1 MANKTY
7 VAYCGGKMECDGYK
21 SPRKQNVSNLHDGY
35 TVSTTAKN
43 QTDADAFIFQQTIDD
58 NTGAVTDVQ
67 LHVFKTCCS
76 PRMKCTYS
84 GAGKIIADQ
93 TYIWQKVID
102 NKAIRVMADYDKFT
116 DKDIRIGSYG
126 SGEKYEGFASPSS
139 VEFYFINGN
148 AAGNDIPESTN
159 IGMFE
164 GVTTLTTCNVPC
176 QMRFISENT
185 FKGCTS
191 LTSYSEN
198 PDFVDTIGESA
209 FKDCSGMQT
218 IVIGKNAVISSRSF
232 ANCSGADTIE
242 WHNTKQSENKCRM
255 RDIPTG
261 AFANCSSLRYTKFS
275 GNSSAQDA
283 IIIPHGISGISSY
296 AFSECKNIRNLY
308 MYDVKKIGDR
318 AFEHCANLRGI
329 TGMTNVTSVGENAF
343 NLYGNSWTTSTM
355 GDLSQMDSIGTGAF
369 MYVNFDGSINLTNSN
384 LTLNDSAFLGATING
399 DVTVG
404 SNIYT
409 VPYQTFYGAT
419 ITGDV
424 SIDGNKIGI
433 KAFGSSNIGGSF
445 SFSNI
450 EEIDEHAF
458 NGASFSNTSL
468 DLSNV
473 TTIYPQAFNYCNVT
487 DITFGNVNLH
497 PVNTSYGAI
506 EYNSS
511 LESITFNGSV
521 SMHRYDFASC
531 SAIKYITVNSE
542 DITRTSTGQF
552 SSADNVEIT
561 LGSSVMQFSSSAN
574 GFFNDVRSISAVKVM
589 YYSNVVQGLTNI
601 FDSSKSISFKIDN
614 SNLVSQYTTTYSATS
629 WTFSAL

>member
-1 MANKTY
+1 MANKTF

-43 QTDADAFIFQQTIDD
+43 QTDADAFIFQQTTDD
-58 NTGAVTDVQ
+58 RTGQVTDVQ

-84 GAGKIIADQ
+84 GAGKIITDQ

-198 PDFVDTIGESA
+198 PDFVDTIGVSA
-209 FKDCSGMQT
+209 FEDCSGMQT

-255 RDIPTG
+255 RDIPEG
-261 AFANCSSLRYTKFS
+261 AFAYCSNLRYTKFS

-283 IIIPHGISGISSY
+283 IIIPRGITGISSN
-296 AFSECKNIRNLY
+296 AFTSCGSIKNLY
-308 MYDVKKIGDR
+308 MYDVTKIDDF
-318 AFEHCANLRGI
+318 AFFGCRNLTGI
-329 TGMTNVTSVGENAF
+329 TGMSNVTYVGDAAF
-343 NLYGNSWTTSTM
+343 ETVGGIWTTSSM
-355 GDLSQMDSIGTGAF
+355 GNLSQMQTIGSG
-369 MYVNFDGSINLTNSN
+369 
-384 LTLNDSAFLGATING
+384 AFLGVSFDGDISLDSCTSLGTSAFERADLYGVTIPYDLNTVPTDCFASATING
-399 DVTVG
+399 TLTINCP
-404 SNIYT
+404 NINNSAFAGT
-409 VPYQTFYGAT
+409 T
-419 ITGDV
+419 
-424 SIDGNKIGI
+424 
-433 KAFGSSNIGGSF
+433 FGSGYS
-445 SFSNI
+445 
-450 EEIDEHAF
+450 
-458 NGASFSNTSL
+458 SL

-473 TTIYPQAFNYCNVT
+473 TGTIACQAFNGSNVT
-487 DITFGNVNLH
+487 SVVLGDGVSLGD
-497 PVNTSYGAI
+497 SSCGYGSFEAC
-506 EYNSS
+506 SS
-511 LESITFNGSV
+511 LTSVTFNGTATIGKNTFYNCSSLSTITFSHNVSV
-521 SMHRYDFASC
+521 GQYSFTDVDLSD
-531 SAIKYITVNSE
+531 IYIDSDVQVSRGSDSFE
-542 DITRTSTGQF
+542 TS
-552 SSADNVEIT
+552 
-561 LGSSVMQFSSSAN
+561 
-574 GFFNDVRSISAVKVM
+574 
-589 YYSNVVQGLTNI
+589 SNVPVVHLDYVKPTSGSYASWVQYYEGNNWNSCQI
-601 FDSSKSISFKIDN
+601 VDSNGTELYAAGRS
-614 SNLVSQYTTTYSATS
+614 
-629 WTFSAL
+629 